1 MNKNKIIFGI
11 LWGIIVLL
19 LLVGVMYMNAS
30 TKTTNTGTKVNGPI
44 SIWIIG
50 DSKDVFQQIVSDFKA
65 QNKEFWSANVN
76 IESFS
81 NLEEYNLALSSSFIK
96 GKSPDIFVLNSNES
110 SQFED
115 QITGLSPTIFNPQDF
130 RKNFKEFFGEALIKS
145 TPNPTGDKSAAPVEF
160 VVWVPVWYETLGI
173 FFNRRFFQAKDMT
186 SWSNISEAAR
196 LISEKNST
204 MIPIALWN
212 GSVTPYASDIISQ
225 FFLLDG
231 FSSLEAVEWKKM
243 KESLAT
249 YLSYGDANGDNK
261 FNTRTTELI
270 NSGKNALHMFS
281 RDDTAAVVGYPRMIN
296 EIEALWFKKTFLLAA
311 PFPHYSLTDGKTLV
325 NYNYFVI
332 NKNTKNY
339 AFSEKFLTY
348 LASESW
354 AKKYLSVYPYY
365 LPAMINLEA
374 ELFSQKIHPSFNIVL
389 KDFYSDTTFW
399 TFNKSVWYLYDTEM
413 IKVLDDSVNAISRF
427 ETVKKIL
434 LCKSKKILNL
444 SNLSIKCEE

>member
-1 MNKNKIIFGI
+1 
-11 LWGIIVLL
+11 
-19 LLVGVMYMNAS
+19 MNAS
-30 TKTTNTGTKVNGPI
+30 TKTTSTGTKVNGPL

-76 IESFS
+76 VESFS

-130 RKNFKEFFGEALIKS
+130 RKNFKEFFGEELIKS

-160 VVWVPVWYETLGI
+160 VVWIPVWYETLGI
-173 FFNRRFFQAKDMT
+173 FFNRRFFQAKDMI
-186 SWSNISEAAR
+186 SWSSISEAAR

-204 MIPIALWN
+204 MVPIALWN

-231 FSSLEAVEWKKM
+231 FPSLEAVEWKKM

-296 EIEALWFKKTFLLAA
+296 DIEALWFKKTFLLAA

-348 LASESW
+348 LASEIW

>member
-1 MNKNKIIFGI
+1 
-11 LWGIIVLL
+11 
-19 LLVGVMYMNAS
+19 MNAS
-30 TKTTNTGTKVNGPI
+30 TKTTNTGPKVNGPI
-44 SIWIIG
+44 SVWIIA

-81 NLEEYNLALSSSFIK
+81 NLEEYNLALSSSFVK

-145 TPNPTGDKSAAPVEF
+145 TPNPTGDKSAAPIEF
-160 VVWVPVWYETLGI
+160 VVWIPVWYETLGI

-296 EIEALWFKKTFLLAA
+296 DIEALWFKKTFLLAT

-348 LASESW
+348 LASETW

-427 ETVKKIL
+427 EIVKKIL

-444 SNLSIKCEE
+444 SNLSIKCEES